1 MTSPHDAARFA
12 HTAAGTP
19 RPAVIAL
26 GSNIGDRMVNLA
38 LAVTILEPF
47 AVSPVYET
55 APVGGPAQDDFLNA
69 IVLADLDAA
78 RAWERAQVAE
88 QRARRDRS
96 VRWGPRT
103 LDVDIIWAEGQA
115 AGLLLPHPRAA
126 ERAFVLAPWADVDP
140 DAVLPGRGRVKD
152 LLAALDSSGIRRRE
166 DLVLT

>member
-1 MTSPHDAARFA
+1 MTA
-12 HTAAGTP
+12 
-19 RPAVIAL
+19 AVIAL

-38 LAVTILEPF
+38 LAVTVLEPF
-47 AVSPVYET
+47 AISPVYET
-55 APVGGPAQDDFLNA
+55 APVGGPEQDDFLNA

-88 QRARRDRS
+88 QRARRDRT

-115 AGLLLPHPRAA
+115 AGLLLPHPRAV

-152 LLAALDSSGIRRRE
+152 LLATLDCSGIRRRE